1 MSISF
6 EVFFHKSEK
15 IHTSTFQV
23 KISVCIKD
31 FFKMRWKS
39 NQDITPATTF
49 PKNLEMQCSQTV
61 TSLSVTWPL
70 YHKSSKIIFK
80 DSI

>member
-1 MSISF
+1 
-6 EVFFHKSEK
+6 
-15 IHTSTFQV
+15 
-23 KISVCIKD
+23 
-31 FFKMRWKS
+31 MRWKS